1 MPSLAACLFARGLTW
16 RTPEAHIV
24 IRLAGIFKKMTS
36 TSTTG
41 LFSALRAI
49 LTTPLTTSTTAVSS
63 DSYLSTF
70 QHETLIC
77 ALAVSFCRYTVP
89 ATRDEPLGCRLLL
102 GAALGYM
109 ALGGCGY
116 TTVCVVQLWSYL
128 AVVAVEHG
136 LAPCRRRLLG
146 DNTKDQRK
154 ASLQFPPALVAAGAR
169 FGSKSLDSTDL
180 LLLPPLFLLLA
191 LLSHVICTSLA
202 SGSAQSL
209 LRICTPRAVL
219 DLFDHLFPIS
229 ELYRSYDLVAA
240 FVDPALL
247 NSRIYYLLFVTFN
260 VQVGIGYLGIGF
272 LKEEQKRR
280 NQLVRMEIIEK
291 DAEDAEDR
299 TATSSTKNTKV
310 EVDGNDE
317 DESSE
322 HSDVVAGRTRSAR
335 KRAVA
340 TPTRNG
346 GSRSK
351 SRSRSQPKSRSS
363 AKSSSSSSSSAATSA
378 TDEIRKKQLKAATTF
393 RSSAPR
399 FIFFAVLP
407 YMFQIIFYGNM
418 NMFAFHC
425 VRDIVHREV
434 RVHGVFGHDAH
445 LVAMA
450 ENSAMG
456 PGAFAVSMD
465 TVVSTTYDIFN
476 RKLFSLPKLM
486 LLPGVVMR
494 QPMLLVQIFPFVF
507 VTDFIK
513 ARLVAFVTTTVEN
526 LEKDAKD
533 IKAIRQKV
541 EAFDMKNAELLQRS
555 GFGATEFTMKRWE
568 ELTIQHQDK
577 KIASELLKRSRT
589 FFQWL
594 QRNFIFVALIDCAL
608 AQLIAVGRIVS
619 AEIFVFSRAIEDT
632 VDLLLMRSRAESEL
646 ATMITE
652 IDKLQELADVWE
664 SSQER
669 SLLPCVVDKE
679 SDSGEGVVLENV
691 MYSRGTALVR
701 VEHMEI
707 PPGIYAGEFSLS
719 QKHVYHQIL
728 RSNCA
733 FR

>member
-1 MPSLAACLFARGLTW
+1 MSISGLY
-16 RTPEAHIV
+16 
-24 IRLAGIFKKMTS
+24 S
-36 TSTTG
+36 T
-41 LFSALRAI
+41 LRSI
-49 LTTPLTTSTTAVSS
+49 LTTPLTTSTTAVSH

-70 QHETLIC
+70 QHEHLIC

-89 ATRDEPLGCRLLL
+89 CTKNEPRWCRLLL
-102 GAALGYM
+102 GAILGCM
-109 ALGGCGY
+109 ALSGGCSSYSYSY
-116 TTVCVVQLWSYL
+116 TTICIVQLWSYL
-128 AVVAVEHG
+128 AVVMIEHG
-136 LAPCRRRLLG
+136 LVPCRRRLLG
-146 DNTKDQRK
+146 TTRGRSGNSSSSSDKQK
-154 ASLQFPPALVAAGAR
+154 VVK
-169 FGSKSLDSTDL
+169 FGTKSLDFTDL
-180 LLLPPLFLLLA
+180 LLLPPLLLLLA
-191 LLSHVICTSLA
+191 ILSHIICTSFA
-202 SGSAQSL
+202 DGSAQSI
-209 LRICTPRAVL
+209 LRTLTPQPML

-240 FVDPALL
+240 FVDPAIL
-247 NSRIYYLLFVTFN
+247 NARIYYLLFVTFN
-260 VQVGIGYLGIGF
+260 VQVGMGYLGIGF
-272 LKEEQKRR
+272 LREEQMRR
-280 NQLVRMEIIEK
+280 NQLVRMEIIER
-291 DAEDAEDR
+291 DAEEEDQDR
-299 TATSSTKNTKV
+299 ANKKV
-310 EVDGNDE
+310 KVDNDE
-317 DESSE
+317 ALMASQEQY
-322 HSDVVAGRTRSAR
+322 SDGVSGRTRSAR
-335 KRAVA
+335 SRTAA
-340 TPTRNG
+340 TPG
-346 GSRSK
+346 RSK
-351 SRSRSQPKSRSS
+351 SRSRSKSRTSRSKSASTS
-363 AKSSSSSSSSAATSA
+363 AKSSVPVPTTTSSSA
-378 TDEIRKKQLKAATTF
+378 TDEIRTKQLRAATTF
-393 RSSAPR
+393 RRSAAP

-418 NMFAFHC
+418 NMYVFHC
-425 VRDIVHREV
+425 VRDDVHREV
-434 RVHGVFGHDAH
+434 RINGVFGHDAH

-507 VTDFIK
+507 FTDFIK

-526 LEKDAKD
+526 LEKEAKD

-568 ELTIQHQDK
+568 ELTVQHQDK

-646 ATMITE
+646 ATMMTE

-664 SSQER
+664 NSQER
-669 SLLPCVVDKE
+669 SLLPCVVDE
-679 SDSGEGVVLENV
+679 ASGASSKGVVLENV

-707 PPGIYAGEFSLS
+707 PPGIYAGKLSAGFVFFFSSVQL
-719 QKHVYHQIL
+719 YTRFL
-728 RSNCA
+728 
-733 FR
+733 